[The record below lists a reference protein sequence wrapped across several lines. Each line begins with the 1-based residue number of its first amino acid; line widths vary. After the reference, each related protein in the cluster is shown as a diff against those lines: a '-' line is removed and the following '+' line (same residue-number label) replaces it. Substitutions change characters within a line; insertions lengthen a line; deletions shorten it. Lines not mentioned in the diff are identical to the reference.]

1 MSNLYNYFRNLFVQT
16 QKVTCI
22 GSGSKNRFGCIRD
35 FIFSGKKRL
44 QPLFFVLLTAVLIP
58 WAGYGQPTNEAEWN
72 GQGGYSLK
80 KIVSNTSIQSGVNF
94 SYTIM
99 FSAPAGATSINIQ
112 DEIPPSLEV
121 VSVTAAAAVNG
132 VVPTTT
138 VSGTPLVNEVVSYS
152 LSGLPSG
159 SSSSGSFTIVVKFPE
174 GVTCDG
180 VAARNRAGIRIGDR
194 WHYTPYVSTTAI
206 ATDPWRVTKSIVS
219 GAIVNP
225 NGGSCGYLMGEGD
238 TVTYRLSV
246 LKQSPYYGNV
256 TGQQNM
262 NNAVVTDVLPPGAVF
277 ISSSCG
283 VTPPLSGNTF
293 TWQPN
298 GGNLDA
304 TTPWAYYWCD
314 ITVHYPAGTFP
325 NGTFINNEATLEGD
339 MCNTQVSHTSNET
352 CIEVANIVPNPN
364 AFFQKYIYMTNRVP
378 GCDGYYRIAFKNNG
392 NVPLAAFD
400 IDDAIPSGITVNS
413 VRVFGGSAT
422 TTMSLTAN
430 SGVDPINSS
439 ITTNFYDSG
448 PLSIT
453 VNDLQWQMTGSLP
466 VGDWI
471 NLYVYFTVDAN
482 PPGTVVEN
490 CASFDG
496 LANNL
501 NLNDACVTFTVG
513 EGEPKPCVLKEV
525 CSPDDSYEP
534 GDILRF
540 RLRVQNIG
548 SADITGATI
557 QDMLHSNFSY
567 VGNETY
573 YVANNFNPS
582 CSGGG
587 ALPSGATAWSG
598 VTSNHSGNNLS
609 WSLPDIA
616 SDCQLFYVGF
626 CGYYGTWTLPYHFIE
641 FDVMVDSLAMPGVTP
656 NNYEISGGN
665 LVSAVTSNTANVL
678 VVASFGQEV
687 EKQVSSDNGNNF
699 ASSATVGA
707 GGTARFR
714 LNYKNTSNVP
724 VTSVSL
730 VDLLAMNDG
739 TDDWLV
745 LDRNTSRGSQF
756 GVTYVNSGTHSTSL
770 SPSGTA
776 PSASLSYA
784 AGQNICL
791 PDFGL
796 NAGCTTSSWAGGSS
810 GQNIRMDYGTFALA
824 PGLNLREDFD
834 VTVPAN
840 ATLQE
845 TSCNDFAAVSTASFL
860 LNGTAQSVALTPIA
874 APPVCLTAD
883 SLQASS
889 CCDSLRLEHIYE
901 DAAGQSVCCVRLTAG
916 CEVDSVVVNITN
928 GTFSSVNW
936 NCGNLP
942 GDYVGESSY
951 TFDAAQCA
959 VDMTTCVEPDSTG
972 SVSVSYT
979 VYYTNGE
986 VCEEK
991 MQMDCHVS
999 EPTCCENVMVDIY
1012 QDPDLGECCAQFV
1025 SECETD
1031 SVVVSIHNGT
1041 FSAATLNGTSLSSG
1055 FAGQS
1060 SFTFDTNS
1068 TTADLV
1074 TCVTPDST
1082 GVVYISYVSYF
1093 ANGEKC
1099 EKRVEM
1105 DCKAP
1110 EPTCCENV
1118 MVDIYQ
1124 DPDLGEC
1131 CAQFVSECETDSVVV
1146 SIHNG
1151 TFSAATLNGTSLSS
1165 GFAGQSSFTF
1175 DTNST
1180 TADLVTCVTP
1190 DSTGVVYISYVSYFA
1205 NGEKCEKRVEMDC
1218 KAPEPTCCENVMV
1231 DIYQDPDLG
1240 ECCAQFVS
1248 ECETDSVVVS
1258 IHNGTF
1264 SAATL
1269 NGTSLS
1275 SGFAGQSSFTFDTN
1289 STTADLVTC
1298 VTPDSTGV
1306 VYISYV
1312 SYFANGEKCE
1322 KRIEMDCKAPEP
1334 TCCENVMVDI
1344 YQDPDLGECC
1354 AQFVSECETDSV
1366 VVSIHNGTFSAATLN
1381 GTSLSS
1387 GFAGQS
1393 SFTFDTNSTTAD
1405 LVTCVTPDSTG
1416 VVYISYV
1423 SYFANGEKCEKRVE
1437 MDCKAPEPPAS
1448 DCCPV
1453 VDFKLQRSW
1462 PFFNKYTGTF
1472 EILNPDP
1479 SNPICSV
1486 EISSSPA
1493 GNFTTGSL
1501 IIDGTASGQSWT
1513 STSIPAS
1520 GSLSPQAENE
1530 MLFSLSAFN
1539 YKGKITICITKC
1551 DGTVCCYEFNWN
1563 GNPIVVSPWEPAQL
1577 GVESKLVAVSVNP
1590 EMTEPLEER
1599 IKYVSFGFANEEDLD
1614 SGAEFFAIGGAGD
1627 CDDTGPDPTPGI
1639 IDPLDP
1645 DDDGDGIP
1653 TLYSY
1658 MSRHSAFFEL
1668 TCPYRPGSGNAPRFN
1683 LVLKGGLPKL
1693 GMALISEAG
1702 NVIFDGEID
1711 LANPDSVISS
1721 VITPGEVSGKMFEF
1735 INLYPNPS
1743 NGSFRVTYATGDQQD
1758 VEIRLVNPM
1767 GQTIRVLRT
1776 EENWPGVHNME
1787 IDARDLAGGMYRVV
1801 LYSEG
1806 EVRSKSVVIGR

>member
-1 MSNLYNYFRNLFVQT
+1 MSNSYKYLSFFWSIPSKIFFPFRIINFLNGFFE
-16 QKVTCI
+16 KRCSI
-22 GSGSKNRFGCIRD
+22 
-35 FIFSGKKRL
+35 SGKVAIQAL
-44 QPLFFVLLTAVLIP
+44 LFLFFSFSLPFNGT
-58 WAGYGQPTNEAEWN
+58 GQPTNEAEWN
-72 GQGGYSLK
+72 GNGYSLK

-94 SYTIM
+94 SYTIL
-99 FSAPAGATSINIQ
+99 FSAPAGATTVNIQ
-112 DEIPPSLEV
+112 DAIPPALEV
-121 VSVTAAAAVNG
+121 VTVTAYSAVNG
-132 VVPTTT
+132 VTPTVT
-138 VSGTPLVNEVVSYS
+138 VSGTPMVNEVVSYS

-159 SSSSGSFTIVVKFPE
+159 SASSGSFTIVVKFPE
-174 GVTCDG
+174 GITCDG
-180 VAARNRAGIRIGDR
+180 ASARNRAGIRIGDR
-194 WHYTPYVSTTAI
+194 WTYTPFVSTTAI
-206 ATDPWRVTKSIVS
+206 ATDPWRVAKSIVS

-225 NGGSCGYLMGEGD
+225 NGGTCGYLIGAGD

-304 TTPWAYYWCD
+304 ATPYAYYSCN
-314 ITVHYPAGTFP
+314 ITVHYPAGSFP
-325 NGTFINNEATLEGD
+325 NGSIINNEATLAGD
-339 MCNTQVSHTSNET
+339 MCFQQVSHTSNET

-392 NVPLAAFD
+392 NVNLSAFD
-400 IDDAIPSGITVNS
+400 INDVIPSGITVNS

-471 NLYVYFTVDAN
+471 NLYIYFTVDAN
-482 PPGTVVEN
+482 PPGTVIEN

-501 NLNDACVTFTVG
+501 PLNDACVTFTVG

-573 YVANNFNPS
+573 YVANNYNPA

-587 ALPSGATAWSG
+587 GLPSGATAWTG
-598 VTSNHSGNNLS
+598 VTPGHSGNSLS

-616 SDCQLFYVGF
+616 SDCQLFYVGY

-665 LVSAVTSNTANVL
+665 LVSTVTSNTANVL

-687 EKQVSSDNGNNF
+687 EKQISSDSGTNF
-699 ASSATVGA
+699 ASSATIGA

-756 GVTYVNSGTHSTSL
+756 GVTYVNSGTHVTSL

-796 NAGCTTSSWAGGSS
+796 IAGSGCTTSSWAGGSS

-824 PGLNLREDFD
+824 PGLSLREDFD

-883 SLQASS
+883 SLQATS

-999 EPTCCENVMVDIY
+999 EPTCCENVI
-1012 QDPDLGECCAQFV
+1012 
-1025 SECETD
+1025 
-1031 SVVVSIHNGT
+1031 
-1041 FSAATLNGTSLSSG
+1041 
-1055 FAGQS
+1055 
-1060 SFTFDTNS
+1060 
-1068 TTADLV
+1068 
-1074 TCVTPDST
+1074 
-1082 GVVYISYVSYF
+1082 
-1093 ANGEKC
+1093 
-1099 EKRVEM
+1099 
-1105 DCKAP
+1105 
-1110 EPTCCENV
+1110 
-1118 MVDIYQ
+1118 
-1124 DPDLGEC
+1124 
-1131 CAQFVSECETDSVVV
+1131 
-1146 SIHNG
+1146 
-1151 TFSAATLNGTSLSS
+1151 
-1165 GFAGQSSFTF
+1165 
-1175 DTNST
+1175 
-1180 TADLVTCVTP
+1180 
-1190 DSTGVVYISYVSYFA
+1190 
-1205 NGEKCEKRVEMDC
+1205 
-1218 KAPEPTCCENVMV
+1218 
-1231 DIYQDPDLG
+1231 
-1240 ECCAQFVS
+1240 
-1248 ECETDSVVVS
+1248 
-1258 IHNGTF
+1258 
-1264 SAATL
+1264 
-1269 NGTSLS
+1269 
-1275 SGFAGQSSFTFDTN
+1275 
-1289 STTADLVTC
+1289 
-1298 VTPDSTGV
+1298 
-1306 VYISYV
+1306 
-1312 SYFANGEKCE
+1312 
-1322 KRIEMDCKAPEP
+1322 
-1334 TCCENVMVDI
+1334 VDI

-1453 VDFKLQRSW
+1453 VDFKLRRSW
-1462 PFFNKYTGTF
+1462 PYFNKYVGTF
-1472 EILNPDP
+1472 EIINPDP

-1493 GNFTTGSL
+1493 GNFNTGSL
-1501 IIDGTASGQSWT
+1501 TIDGTASGQSWN

-1520 GSLSPQAENE
+1520 GTLSPQAVND
-1530 MLFSLSAFN
+1530 MLFTLTAFN
-1539 YKGKITICITKC
+1539 YKGKITVCVTKC
-1551 DGTVCCYEFNWN
+1551 DGTECCYEFNWN
-1563 GNPIVVSPWEPAQL
+1563 GKPIVVSPWEPAQL
-1577 GVESKLVAVSVNP
+1577 GVESKLVAVSVSP
-1590 EMTEPLEER
+1590 VIDESLEER
-1599 IKYVSFGFANEEDLD
+1599 IKYVSFGFANEDDLD
-1614 SGAEFFAIGGAGD
+1614 SGAEFFAIGGTND
-1627 CDDTGPDPTPGI
+1627 CDDTRGEVTPGV
-1639 IDPLDP
+1639 DPLDP
-1645 DDDGDGIP
+1645 DDDGDGISDG
-1653 TLYSY
+1653 TESY
-1658 MSRHSAFFEL
+1658 MSRYNAFFEL
-1668 TCPYRPGSGNAPRFN
+1668 SCPYKPGSGNAPQFN

-1693 GMALISEAG
+1693 GMALISEEG

-1721 VITPGEVSGKMFEF
+1721 VEIPGEKLASMFEF

-1743 NGSFRVTYATGDQQD
+1743 NGSFRVTYATGNQQD
-1758 VEIRLVNPM
+1758 VEIRLVNPL
-1767 GQTIRVLRT
+1767 GQTIRVLRPD
-1776 EENWPGVHNME
+1776 ESMPGIHNMD
-1787 IDARDLAGGMYRVV
+1787 IDARDLAGGMYRVF

-1806 EVRSKSVVIGR
+1806 EVRSRSVVIKH

>member
-44 QPLFFVLLTAVLIP
+44 QPFFFVLLTAVLIP

-99 FSAPAGATSINIQ
+99 FSAPAGATEINIQ

-180 VAARNRAGIRIGDR
+180 AVSRNRAGIRIGDR

-430 SGVDPINSS
+430 SGNDIINSS
-439 ITTNFYDSG
+439 IVSNFYDSG
-448 PLSIT
+448 PLSIS
-453 VNDLQWQMTGSLP
+453 VNDLQWQMTGTLP
-466 VGDWI
+466 VNNWI

-616 SDCQLFYVGF
+616 SDCQLFYVGS

-1099 EKRVEM
+1099 EKR
-1105 DCKAP
+1105 
-1110 EPTCCENV
+1110 
-1118 MVDIYQ
+1118 I
-1124 DPDLGEC
+1124 
-1131 CAQFVSECETDSVVV
+1131 
-1146 SIHNG
+1146 
-1151 TFSAATLNGTSLSS
+1151 
-1165 GFAGQSSFTF
+1165 
-1175 DTNST
+1175 
-1180 TADLVTCVTP
+1180 
-1190 DSTGVVYISYVSYFA
+1190 
-1205 NGEKCEKRVEMDC
+1205 
-1218 KAPEPTCCENVMV
+1218 
-1231 DIYQDPDLG
+1231 
-1240 ECCAQFVS
+1240 
-1248 ECETDSVVVS
+1248 
-1258 IHNGTF
+1258 
-1264 SAATL
+1264 
-1269 NGTSLS
+1269 
-1275 SGFAGQSSFTFDTN
+1275 
-1289 STTADLVTC
+1289 
-1298 VTPDSTGV
+1298 
-1306 VYISYV
+1306 
-1312 SYFANGEKCE
+1312 
-1322 KRIEMDCKAPEP
+1322 
-1334 TCCENVMVDI
+1334 
-1344 YQDPDLGECC
+1344 
-1354 AQFVSECETDSV
+1354 
-1366 VVSIHNGTFSAATLN
+1366 
-1381 GTSLSS
+1381 
-1387 GFAGQS
+1387 
-1393 SFTFDTNSTTAD
+1393 
-1405 LVTCVTPDSTG
+1405 
-1416 VVYISYV
+1416 
-1423 SYFANGEKCEKRVE
+1423 E

-1513 STSIPAS
+1513 STSIPSS

-1711 LANPDSVISS
+1711 LTNPDSVISS

-1787 IDARDLAGGMYRVV
+1787 IHARDLAGGMYRVV